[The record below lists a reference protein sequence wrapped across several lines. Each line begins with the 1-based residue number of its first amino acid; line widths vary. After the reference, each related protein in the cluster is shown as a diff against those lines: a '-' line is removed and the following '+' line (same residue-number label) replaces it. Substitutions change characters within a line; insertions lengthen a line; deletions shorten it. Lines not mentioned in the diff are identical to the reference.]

1 MRGVP
6 TYKKGDTHCNIFF
19 VNFTMTIER
28 KLAAIMF
35 TDIVGFTKIMG
46 ESEDTAFNILKNQ
59 DSIVNPLIDKF
70 NGTLLKKMG
79 DGLLI
84 EFSSAVNAV
93 ECALKIQSK
102 IKDYN
107 TSDNDEFHIRI
118 GIHLGDV
125 VTMGDD
131 ILGDGVNIASRIEP
145 LANPDGICITE
156 AVQKSIQSKVKVDAR
171 QINEVDLKH
180 IVDKYTIYKIPNE
193 ESDNLHQKNEID
205 ITRFEVN
212 SIENKT
218 NLFKEIKNIYLYWL
232 CVFLISFPMVGG
244 AFLFTDWNE
253 TWIAVLSFNGI
264 LGCVIFALFV
274 SFLFSGRVYKLNF
287 QDIRNV
293 SSLLDI
299 LIMKMQFTLVKQ
311 TDNSIEY
318 IHMPATDM
326 YLNKIKLTK
335 YYPKILKRFDTLS
348 VTFDGNTVKLI
359 GLSFHLYRL
368 RRNLKKYYK

>member
-1 MRGVP
+1 MP
-6 TYKKGDTHCNIFF
+6 SPDIST
-19 VNFTMTIER
+19 R

-46 ESEDTAFNILKNQ
+46 ESEDVAFSILKNQ
-59 DSIVNPLIDKF
+59 DNIVNPLITEF
-70 NGTLLKKMG
+70 NGNLLKKMG

-107 TSDNDEFHIRI
+107 ASDNDEFHIRI
-118 GIHLGDV
+118 GVHLGDV
-125 VTMGDD
+125 VTLGDD

-156 AVQKSIQSKVKVDAR
+156 AVQKSIQSKLKVDAR

-193 ESDNLHQKNEID
+193 ESIYDSQHQKNEID

-218 NLFKEIKNIYLYWL
+218 NLLKEIKYIYFVWFCMGL
-232 CVFLISFPMVGG
+232 VG
-244 AFLFTDWNE
+244 LF
-253 TWIAVLSFNGI
+253 IAVLINDSSLYESISF
-264 LGCVIFALFV
+264 IFSFIGLSAIAVMAL
-274 SFLFSGRVYKLNF
+274 LFSIPLSLRIYKLNF

-299 LIMKMQFTLVKQ
+299 LIMKMQFNLVKQ

-318 IHMPATDM
+318 IHTPITDM
-326 YLNKIKLTK
+326 FLNKIKLTK
-335 YYPKILKRFDTLS
+335 YYPKTLRRFDTLKL
-348 VTFDGNTVKLI
+348 TFDGNTVELV
-359 GLSFHLYRL
+359 GMWLHLFRL
-368 RRNLKKYYK
+368 LRNLKKYYK

>member
-1 MRGVP
+1 MSSSQ
-6 TYKKGDTHCNIFF
+6 
-19 VNFTMTIER
+19 IER

-46 ESEDTAFNILKNQ
+46 ESEDTAFSILKNQ
-59 DSIVNPLIDKF
+59 DNIVNPLITEF
-70 NGTLLKKMG
+70 NGNLLKKMG

-107 TSDNDEFHIRI
+107 ASDNDEFHIRI
-118 GIHLGDV
+118 GVHLGDV
-125 VTMGDD
+125 VTLGDD

-156 AVQKSIQSKVKVDAR
+156 AVQKSIQSKLKVDAR

-193 ESDNLHQKNEID
+193 ESIYDSQHQKNEID

-212 SIENKT
+212 STENKT
-218 NLFKEIKNIYLYWL
+218 NLFKEIKNIYFVWFCMTLAGIISAE
-232 CVFLISFPMVGG
+232 LISG
-244 AFLFTDWNE
+244 ASLYESISFIPSFIGLS
-253 TWIAVLSFNGI
+253 AVA
-264 LGCVIFALFV
+264 VTAL
-274 SFLFSGRVYKLNF
+274 LFSIPLSGRIYKLNF

-299 LIMKMQFTLVKQ
+299 LIMKMQFTLVNQ
-311 TDNSIEY
+311 TGNSIEY

-326 YLNKIKLTK
+326 FINKIKLTK
-335 YYPKILKRFDTLS
+335 YYPKTLKRFDTLS
-348 VTFDGNTVKLI
+348 VIFDGNTVKLK
-359 GLSFHLYRL
+359 GMWFHLFRL
-368 RRNLKKYYK
+368 LRNLKKYYR

>member
-1 MRGVP
+1 MP
-6 TYKKGDTHCNIFF
+6 SSQ
-19 VNFTMTIER
+19 IER

-46 ESEDTAFNILKNQ
+46 KSEDTAFSILNNQ
-59 DSIVNPLIDKF
+59 DSMVNPLITEF
-70 NGTLLKKMG
+70 NGNLLKKMG

-93 ECALKIQSK
+93 ECALKIQSS
-102 IKDYN
+102 IQEYN
-107 TSDNDEFHIRI
+107 SSDNDEFHIRI

-156 AVQKSIQSKVKVDAR
+156 AVQKSIKSKLKVDAR
-171 QINEVDLKH
+171 KINEVDLKH

-193 ESDNLHQKNEID
+193 EGINDSQHQNSEID
-205 ITRFEVN
+205 ITRFEIN

-218 NLFKEIKNIYLYWL
+218 NLLKEIKSIYIVWFCLALVGLFIGIKISDSSLYES
-232 CVFLISFPMVGG
+232 ISFTFSFIG
-244 AFLFTDWNE
+244 LST
-253 TWIAVLSFNGI
+253 IAV
-264 LGCVIFALFV
+264 VAL
-274 SFLFSGRVYKLNF
+274 LFSIPLSLRIYKLNF

-299 LIMKMQFTLVKQ
+299 LIMKMQFKLISQ

-318 IHMPATDM
+318 IHMPVTDM
-326 YLNKIKLTK
+326 FINKLKLTK
-335 YYPKILKRFDTLS
+335 YYPKSLKRFDTLK
-348 VTFDGNTVKLI
+348 VIFDGNTVKLV
-359 GLSFHLYRL
+359 GMWLHLFRL

>member
-1 MRGVP
+1 MSSSQ
-6 TYKKGDTHCNIFF
+6 
-19 VNFTMTIER
+19 IER

-46 ESEDTAFNILKNQ
+46 KSEDTAFSILKNQ
-59 DSIVNPLIDKF
+59 DNIVNPLITEF
-70 NGTLLKKMG
+70 NGNLLKKMG

-107 TSDNDEFHIRI
+107 ASNNNEFHIRI
-118 GIHLGDV
+118 GVHLGDV
-125 VTMGDD
+125 VTLGDD

-156 AVQKSIQSKVKVDAR
+156 AVQQSIQSKLKVDAR
-171 QINEVDLKH
+171 KINEVDLKH

-193 ESDNLHQKNEID
+193 ESIYDSQHQKNEID

-218 NLFKEIKNIYLYWL
+218 NLLKEIKNIYLYWFCTL
-232 CVFLISFPMVGG
+232 LISFLVIGVT
-244 AFLFTDWNE
+244 FIFKDWKD
-253 TWIAVLSFNGI
+253 VLSFAGI
-264 LGCVIFALFV
+264 LGCAIFALLV
-274 SFLFSGRVYKLNF
+274 SFPFSGRIYKLNF

-326 YLNKIKLTK
+326 FINKIKLTK
-335 YYPKILKRFDTLS
+335 YYPKTMKRFDTLS
-348 VTFDGNTVKLI
+348 VIFDGNTVKLK
-359 GLSFHLYRL
+359 GLWFHLFRL
-368 RRNLKKYYK
+368 MRNLKKYYK